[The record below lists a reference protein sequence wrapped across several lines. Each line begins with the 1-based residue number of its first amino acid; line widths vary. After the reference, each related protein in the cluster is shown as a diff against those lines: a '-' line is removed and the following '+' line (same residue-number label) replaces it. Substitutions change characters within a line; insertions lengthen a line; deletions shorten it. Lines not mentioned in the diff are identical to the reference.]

1 MTMARP
7 ATKTF
12 LHRRRRTSWHPS
24 FRLIY
29 VTGIES
35 SDTFSEESH
44 KQRARIL
51 LIPCVR
57 KQTVANVEIH
67 KLHLVFVWDT
77 AAFSCVNTSLKC
89 DLQYDSGKCRSR
101 GYSSPRLYRHLMGFC
116 C

>member
-1 MTMARP
+1 MMMDRP

-51 LIPCVR
+51 LLPCVR
-57 KQTVANVEIH
+57 KQTVASESNIH
-67 KLHLVFVWDT
+67 RP
-77 AAFSCVNTSLKC
+77 AFTTSL
-89 DLQYDSGKCRSR
+89 SF
-101 GYSSPRLYRHLMGFC
+101 SPAKKNDVVVCIYTMDPCF
-116 C
+116 